1 MSNSPMKYIQRW
13 IAEIKI
19 PLVNNFGCNK
29 QRYSGRNLGAPCKYL
44 VRYLLTLHVGYQ
56 IN

>member
-1 MSNSPMKYIQRW
+1 MKYIQRW